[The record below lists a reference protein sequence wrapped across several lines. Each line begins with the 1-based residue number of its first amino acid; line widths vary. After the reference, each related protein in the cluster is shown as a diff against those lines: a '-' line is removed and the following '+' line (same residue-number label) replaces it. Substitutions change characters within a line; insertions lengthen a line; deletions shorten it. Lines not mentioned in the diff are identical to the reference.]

1 MKERATLTLAR
12 LKADGCCDGR
22 SRSRPLHARASS
34 PEPRRARVP
43 PGGAGSGGAL
53 IPFLLGHP
61 KYATGTILERMTEPD
76 RIIIFSVCWLDD
88 DNNIRTN
95 RAYRYTESCYDVRV

>member
-1 MKERATLTLAR
+1 MGGVMADLDLDRFMRGLAR
-12 LKADGCCDGR
+12 R
-22 SRSRPLHARASS
+22 N
-34 PEPRRARVP
+34 
-43 PGGAGSGGAL
+43 PGEREFHQAVREVVGSL

-61 KYATGTILERMTEPD
+61 KYAAGAILERMTEPD
-76 RIIIFSVCWLDD
+76 LIMIFSVCWLED